1 MIIEPTSGN
10 TGIALAF
17 VAAAKGY
24 RLILTRVR
32 PVSPEDSA
40 SVGWQRF
47 IDPLLANMFKGK
59 KSVVDRP
66 I

>member
-1 MIIEPTSGN
+1 MYGIRGVPAMILLDEA
-10 TGIALAF
+10 GIII
-17 VAAAKGY
+17 G
-24 RLILTRVR
+24 
-32 PVSPEDSA
+32 
-40 SVGWQRF
+40 GQRF